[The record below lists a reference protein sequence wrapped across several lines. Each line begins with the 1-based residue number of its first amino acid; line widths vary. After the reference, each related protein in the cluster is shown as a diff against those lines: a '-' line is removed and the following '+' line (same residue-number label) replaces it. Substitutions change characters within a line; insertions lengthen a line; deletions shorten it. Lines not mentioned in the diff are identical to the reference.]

1 MPTDEKKLTVEQKMD
16 KAFQTVQIKNQDI
29 INDPFNASTRLI
41 SATQL
46 DVDRFNTYETKTYGK
61 LGFDPFKDNN
71 EVFNRNTSSGEDL
84 SRAFTGMIKLAG
96 VGLQDTFGFGLM
108 AGEDNWKDFDQIM
121 KNYSSTRG
129 GYTQFWANTMLSSGY
144 TVGILTAIAAE
155 EIGLALTTGGL
166 GNLGSAGLIGTQ
178 LARGFS
184 KLGKITESSRVLER
198 VATLGRVK
206 EGTKLFSLKGLGNG
220 SLRLLKKLN
229 PVSETMD
236 FAYNVSKLDNLN
248 AWQKLATGAGSI
260 ARDARK
266 IYMVHSESRLEAEL
280 ARNDFKNQKI
290 NEARMASETGVLTDA
305 DIHRI
310 GVDGDRVYAGTYSK
324 NLGLIYVTNSIT
336 FDNMFKSMRYNNK
349 MFVSGGSRFRTTLG
363 KAGLV
368 VNAVKN
374 TTVKGTAKAAWKG
387 IANFSV
393 SGSAKSAKT
402 FVKENWKAK
411 GKSLLKK
418 SLTNSME
425 GIQEVGQDVI
435 SNSVKSYVGRNHT
448 GSQARGGFLEYM
460 WNDVGTATK
469 DLATKRDEQGNLTYE
484 GLSTFGSGFFMGA
497 FAAPFG
503 AGISYFQKQVVGGGA
518 KAKAEYL
525 FSRKSYVAKQK
536 TQYRKALA
544 KATVL
549 TEIFNQNL
557 GSYLET
563 TTLPFIAQTELQEDI
578 LTASKNNDKKGF
590 EDKKEESFQN
600 GIKTML
606 KNNTE
611 SEFTDFLEDMVNNYT
626 VQEMNQA
633 MGRTDITKDNVAE
646 YKEKLS
652 KKSKSIKSYRA
663 KYNEINELIVDPIMQ
678 SDIDRLDINDPVQ
691 REEKLRLMI
700 NKRAISNLKDELLF
714 NNGKIANKAQRMGA
728 LQEQI
733 HRETKL
739 STTEVQALISKKGL
753 ASEIKL
759 LAAQVAGNKGLN
771 LQGADLEAANIA
783 KAKLETFTEYQKAL
797 AKVEEIESNEDST
810 VDEIESAYSTMFEAY
825 HKLRTLDSEFGIG
838 EPEEVK
844 RAISRKSFNAI
855 TDYLDLSSESDVLQ
869 AAVNT
874 LLDPESASMWL
885 EKNSEMMLDIDKNKE
900 THIANQLIA
909 FAEKAESSTM
919 LINLQQEG
927 LFFDLNELDDLV
939 EKGIM
944 PSAIYNIATNKPA
957 SKEEYQKAQDI
968 ISQFYKRLTGK
979 TITQD
984 KSTTKKT
991 SARSKKDKRTAKTL
1005 VRDYGIKLDKEI
1017 DLSDPV
1023 QLERL
1028 IEKLKASKQLTYIEK
1043 ELLDAVKDSTPKIMF
1058 TESGEL
1064 PISVNEKGV
1073 FVIDIRYA
1081 SADYKNA
1088 KVSFETLVLSAL
1100 TQSKL
1105 NASLEE
1111 DAELKKEVEDLMT
1124 QARDAFAK
1132 KYPNQGAEEMSV
1144 FNNTDE
1150 FLSEALNNTSFQGF
1164 LGSVNDTVSGEK
1176 ESLWKTLMA
1185 KLMLVFNKTF
1195 DKSMLQRAVSL
1206 ANMALDESV
1215 VENIDEKVEVADD
1228 TPAVEQEVG
1237 DLESV
1242 SSEDIEEFTISEVVP
1257 GVFQVTGD
1265 GNVVAFDTKAEADAY
1280 VKEKTGPIKKTV
1292 KQTVKQKVKRTIEL
1306 GNTISIEN
1314 ARDRPD
1320 LFGDYLFPE
1329 VVAGDLL
1336 LAAEWAKKAEE
1347 LGKEL
1352 DDAGVTDWKY
1362 GEIRVDIDGR
1372 LVIDVSAEI
1381 PTYELRKKATKAANA
1396 KIQQLQDELKAIEK
1410 NIADLNNSIQ
1420 PSTADNIK
1428 NRKRK
1433 DLFPDESEFAQVVGD
1448 SEIDL
1453 KNEIKKAR
1461 LIEKNENKAKQLEAE
1476 LKKRESKISSYK
1488 EVNGIGIAEYTNPVN
1503 NVIDIIMSGTSDN
1516 DYVGYVRIYENGKP
1530 TNRWTSK
1537 MENKSQNKANIKTML
1552 AEVQRLLPAGHEY
1565 TEKTNISLDGLKTY
1579 AQQLEYGYEI
1589 LLDNNG
1595 NPVVNQIILNKASV
1609 SALQNAKSEKE
1620 INDLYKSYENLTRAE
1635 YNEIK
1640 AKINALMPEAR
1651 VLPFN
1656 EANGTISI
1664 NLPVLKSTQSST
1676 DIKDNKGVADEI
1688 EDLNQRIK
1696 DYEDSVSGKVK
1707 VDGKV
1712 PTQEQ
1717 IEDWNGMVLFFK
1729 WELNLLLNDPIA
1741 YFEKEIKWMKNS
1753 TVVDW
1758 SDKIK
1763 QHENTIKLLSS
1774 KSTNNAGTTTG
1785 TKGRFLDSQVVIKR
1799 ETISVINEEND
1810 VNIEYK
1816 VKTFLDGSVQ
1826 WDYKSKDGVWGPDKT
1841 MGSRSLNDVI
1851 EINEKYGGT
1860 VKLIKT
1866 EDYTKIQNPKMW
1878 NGLSSEQKQKVD
1890 SERFNKESSVTTD
1903 TTADIEINPLVAE
1916 LEAKKRDVEKQLKNE
1931 PEYSESE
1938 VEERVQSGTKTV
1950 NFLMYKSTGTGSTA
1964 KSLGE
1969 WVPLLGFG
1977 LHPNKDEWFIKAY
1990 SNGVDPK
1997 LNKYGS
2003 STFAAIDKDLKK
2015 NEAGLFTGARRT
2027 EEIEEEVDVEI
2038 DVEIEVPRDRAARE
2052 EEIRVD
2058 EEAQLKDE
2066 INKKRELLNTID
2078 RQLASTSKLQF
2089 RKRINLDTQRK
2100 RLLIDLKDLQEKH
2113 DELSL
2118 QANKNVV
2125 LDPAVSQTTDV
2136 DAGEETQDN
2145 VDLDNKTIVTEKTS
2159 FSLLPEDLQDL
2170 LLEQFRSSVT
2180 QNSINDIRSVF
2191 SDLIKDLETLVVT
2204 TDMTDEEIKESDDIL
2219 LEKLEKFNR
2228 VIGKKYNAKIN
2239 AQSKVEISPAIDNS
2253 FATTDEQDAI
2263 QKLMGVDI
2271 AYIKTIIDYNKSVE
2285 PVEFVPAPIPE
2296 PTVELDDVSLA
2307 RLNAEAMERA
2317 KQLTQERINREAEEA
2332 RERRKARLSAKVPI
2346 TEMERSDLTELLKRV
2361 LKLDFDI
2368 LSEADVIMLIDNLID
2383 SDINNSFKIPDVIA
2397 FVNKKKLD
2405 IKKQSE
2411 IDFIELAFAEEL
2423 AKKESEAARKKA
2435 LASYQKDLFEEF
2447 DNARVADNFA
2457 SLKKSINNG
2466 DSFFINYNG
2475 KDVKFSITKME
2486 LATFALY
2493 NKDILKSDN
2502 IKEIL
2507 VEIYK
2512 TMRSINATAKSYSK
2526 YSLPKENAE
2535 DELIKTFFRLKDSGF
2550 LYPSVVKAINTA
2562 LYRDGVKLT
2571 IVKSN
2576 ALSGSLYTIEARGMV
2591 AKKGPQNNLA
2601 VAKQIVRDYT
2611 ENANP
2616 IDDLWREAMVA
2627 AWFSYAENR
2636 VNPQMITN
2644 DMSRGEEKIYKNF
2657 TSPKSKYKKMD
2668 ALGEIIFADFLD
2680 EVEEYYNRGIGGV
2693 GDDVL
2698 TAFSH
2703 NSISQFIFDVADRIK
2718 KQNGVEDISNLEGFE
2733 EYISSKL
2740 ADESSVLNEEYYN
2753 SLEFK
2758 IENGLIDAS
2767 SFDFSTLTPSQQRLY
2782 DQTVDNGLY
2791 DSKPNLEGVVNTEDV
2806 VVEESSPFIIPVVEE
2821 TAISK
2826 EGSALRKELNN
2837 LDKFEAQAHI
2847 KAVLNSSEN
2856 FNNLKLFLAIHQIVN
2871 GERAQFTD
2879 EQKNIINDQ
2888 IIRKLDQGFFAGMSI
2903 MNEGIPMQI
2912 VSYNKKDK
2920 TVELVDVSTGESKT
2934 ISYNDFLNT
2943 TEVFEEGAE
2952 YNALNVDTVVNDQEI
2967 AYIKDAYQDIF
2978 NNFTQSVAEFEKLEE
2993 SELNNKILEQLTK
3006 CK

>member
-84 SRAFTGMIKLAG
+84 SRAFTGMIKLAN

-144 TVGILTAIAAE
+144 TVGILGAIALE
-155 EIGLALTTGGL
+155 EIGLAITTGGL
-166 GNLGSAGLIGTQ
+166 GNLGSAGVVGTQ

-266 IYMVHSESRLEAEL
+266 IYMTHSESRLEAEL

-324 NLGLIYVTNSIT
+324 NLGLIYVTNAIT

-349 MFVSGGSRFRTTLG
+349 MFLSGGSRFKTTLG

-368 VNAVKN
+368 VKAVAN

-393 SGSAKSAKT
+393 SGSAKAATT
-402 FVKENWKAK
+402 FVKANWKAK
-411 GKSLLKK
+411 GKSLLGKAIK
-418 SLTNSME
+418 NSME
-425 GIQEVGQDVI
+425 GVQEVGQDVI

-460 WNDVGTATK
+460 WNDVGAATK

-578 LTASKNNDKKGF
+578 LTAAKNNDKKGF

-633 MGRTDITKDNVAE
+633 MGRTDITKENVAE

-678 SDIDRLDINDPVQ
+678 SDIDRLDIKDPVQ

-783 KAKLETFTEYQKAL
+783 KAKLETFTEYQKAV

-939 EKGIM
+939 DKGIM
-944 PSAIYNIATNKPA
+944 PSVIYNIATNKPA

-1005 VRDYGIKLDKEI
+1005 VREYGIKLDKEI

-1028 IEKLKASKQLTYIEK
+1028 IEKLKASKQLTFIEK
-1043 ELLDAVKDSTPKIMF
+1043 ELLDAVKDSMPKIMF

-1105 NASLEE
+1105 NASLEQ

-1195 DKSMLQRAVSL
+1195 DKSILQRAVSL
-1206 ANMALDESV
+1206 ANMAFDESV
-1215 VENIDEKVEVADD
+1215 VENIDEKAEVTDD

-1292 KQTVKQKVKRTIEL
+1292 KQTVKQTVKRTIEL

-1410 NIADLNNSIQ
+1410 NIADLNI
-1420 PSTADNIK
+1420 
-1428 NRKRK
+1428 
-1433 DLFPDESEFAQVVGD
+1433 
-1448 SEIDL
+1448 
-1453 KNEIKKAR
+1453 
-1461 LIEKNENKAKQLEAE
+1461 
-1476 LKKRESKISSYK
+1476 
-1488 EVNGIGIAEYTNPVN
+1488 
-1503 NVIDIIMSGTSDN
+1503 
-1516 DYVGYVRIYENGKP
+1516 
-1530 TNRWTSK
+1530 
-1537 MENKSQNKANIKTML
+1537 
-1552 AEVQRLLPAGHEY
+1552 
-1565 TEKTNISLDGLKTY
+1565 
-1579 AQQLEYGYEI
+1579 
-1589 LLDNNG
+1589 
-1595 NPVVNQIILNKASV
+1595 
-1609 SALQNAKSEKE
+1609 
-1620 INDLYKSYENLTRAE
+1620 
-1635 YNEIK
+1635 
-1640 AKINALMPEAR
+1640 
-1651 VLPFN
+1651 
-1656 EANGTISI
+1656 
-1664 NLPVLKSTQSST
+1664 
-1676 DIKDNKGVADEI
+1676 
-1688 EDLNQRIK
+1688 
-1696 DYEDSVSGKVK
+1696 
-1707 VDGKV
+1707 
-1712 PTQEQ
+1712 
-1717 IEDWNGMVLFFK
+1717 
-1729 WELNLLLNDPIA
+1729 
-1741 YFEKEIKWMKNS
+1741 
-1753 TVVDW
+1753 
-1758 SDKIK
+1758 
-1763 QHENTIKLLSS
+1763 
-1774 KSTNNAGTTTG
+1774 STNNAGTTTG
-1785 TKGRFLDSQVVIKR
+1785 TKANVDISEGEAVSVSTPRKLFKDRLGRIKENQEGKRKAKHYASAEGYVVSLMADRFNENDDQGRTIYAGAEVYLNKEEISEIKR
-1799 ETISVINEEND
+1799 IEAKRDNGMINASQKDEALQQVYRDVFKRALATYEIVEDAEFETEVKDRRSKYNANTKADIENERAAE
-1810 VNIEYK
+1810 
-1816 VKTFLDGSVQ
+1816 L
-1826 WDYKSKDGVWGPDKT
+1826 KSKGVDRFFPE
-1841 MGSRSLNDVI
+1841 
-1851 EINEKYGGT
+1851 EINETAKQIEERER
-1860 VKLIKT
+1860 KQ
-1866 EDYTKIQNPKMW
+1866 KIQDEIN
-1878 NGLSSEQKQKVD
+1878 ERYD
-1890 SERFNKESSVTTD
+1890 SKLAALKGAQNNTGT
-1903 TTADIEINPLVAE
+1903 DIEINPLVAE

-1938 VEERVQSGTKTV
+1938 VEEKVQSGTKTV

-2027 EEIEEEVDVEI
+2027 EEIEEEVDVEV

-2447 DNARVADNFA
+2447 DNARVAANFA

-2486 LATFALY
+2486 LAAFALY

-2512 TMRSINATAKSYSK
+2512 TMRSVNATAKGYSK

-2576 ALSGSLYTIEARGMV
+2576 SLSGSLYTIEARGMV

-2616 IDDLWREAMVA
+2616 EDDLWREAMVA
-2627 AWFSYAENR
+2627 SWFSVPENR

-2703 NSISQFIFDVADRIK
+2703 NSISQFIFDVADKIK
-2718 KQNGVEDISNLEGFE
+2718 KQNGVEDMSDLEGFE
-2733 EYISSKL
+2733 EYINSKL

-2782 DQTVDNGLY
+2782 DQAVDNGLY

-2837 LDKFEAQAHI
+2837 LNTFEAQAHI

-2920 TVELVDVSTGESKT
+2920 TVELVDVSTGETKT